1 MEHGKDDDQVGLYSE
16 VDRVRKP
23 TEQSP
28 SDSRLEILR
37 PAWIFR
43 DPIVCDA

>member
-1 MEHGKDDDQVGLYSE
+1 MEDGKDDDQVGLYGE

-28 SDSRLEILR
+28 SDSRLEMLI
-37 PAWIFR
+37 PAWILR
-43 DPIVCDA
+43 DSIVCDA